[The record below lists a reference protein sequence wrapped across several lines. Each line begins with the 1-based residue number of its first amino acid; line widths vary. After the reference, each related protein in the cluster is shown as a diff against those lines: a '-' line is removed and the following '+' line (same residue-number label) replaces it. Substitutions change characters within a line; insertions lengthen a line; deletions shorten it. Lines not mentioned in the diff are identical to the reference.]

1 MLPIFKPELRSVTS
15 LKMTRGKRHCKG
27 NRKERLGCMCGSK
40 ILDKFFYIGRWIG
53 AFFFVYCL
61 KELKAI
67 YSIGSPSEA
76 SAAITFAPYRERET
90 FLVLCHPSK
99 MARPLKLLSIYG

>member
-1 MLPIFKPELRSVTS
+1 MVAKYWINSFT
-15 LKMTRGKRHCKG
+15 
-27 NRKERLGCMCGSK
+27 
-40 ILDKFFYIGRWIG
+40 LD
-53 AFFFVYCL
+53 AESALFFFVYCL

-67 YSIGSPSEA
+67 HSIGSPSEA